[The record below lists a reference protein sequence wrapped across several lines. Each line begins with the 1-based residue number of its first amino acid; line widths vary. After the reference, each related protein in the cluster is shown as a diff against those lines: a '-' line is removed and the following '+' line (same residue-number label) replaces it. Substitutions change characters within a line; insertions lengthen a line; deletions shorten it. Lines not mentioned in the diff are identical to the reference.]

1 MKVIKVNSHDMNI
14 QTVNFSN
21 GSFIS
26 FKLIEHNILQVL
38 KTNISGLSYLASKE
52 ISFDY
57 IGDET
62 KVLAGEY
69 VFQLV

>member
-14 QTVNFSN
+14 QTANFSN

-26 FKLIEHNILQVL
+26 FKLIERNILQVL
-38 KTNISGLSYLASKE
+38 KTNIYELSSLASKE

-57 IGDET
+57 IGDKTE
-62 KVLAGEY
+62 VLAGEY